1 MSYALPVAAIL
12 VLLVGPI
19 FWHFSNKSA
28 ELARAVD
35 GFAIVAVGGLTLLM
49 IAPGALMEGGLI
61 ALLLLVTGAALP
73 RLLHRAGPRGA
84 GLRADR
90 VLLAGLVLHAAIES
104 AALTS
109 HGDGGHLGVAI
120 VAHRIPVGLA
130 LFMLAPSARDGWIAV
145 GLIVAASLLGF
156 AGGYSISW
164 LQPEHR
170 GWLDGFVAGS
180 LLHVLHGHHASHD
193 HDQYCDHSQ
202 AQSAQNSVSPQT
214 VERGDAPPA
223 ASARGH
229 ADHHHGHPDG
239 HREGMSPLPS
249 VLGAA
254 AGAMVLA
261 ASLLEPHD
269 HHGGDHSGDLVDGL
283 VDGLEHPELLDQF
296 MALALLSAPALL
308 AGYVLAGLISGLMGA
323 SPARWLG
330 RGGRLTQAGKG
341 VAFGL
346 PLPICSCGVLP
357 VYESLLKR
365 GAAPAAGLA
374 FLIATPELGI
384 DALAISLPL
393 LGTELTVVRLVG
405 ALAVALGVAL
415 LLGGKVGSTAV
426 DSAPSESGQPKLR
439 TRLTEGLRFGLIEL
453 FDHTMPWVLLGLL
466 LAALVAPLLD
476 QALVSA
482 IPAALQVPLL
492 TLLAIP
498 AYVCA
503 SGATPI
509 AAVALQAG
517 LSPGAAMAFLLAGP
531 ATNVTTFGILS
542 RLHGRAFALKFGC
555 AMAVAAMLVG
565 WTMNLMTFNVPE
577 LGLDH
582 DHAEGT
588 PLQLISLGV
597 LGLLALASL
606 LRQGPRGMLTQVLTP
621 FRS

>member
-1 MSYALPVAAIL
+1 MSLALPVAAIL
-12 VLLVGPI
+12 ALLIGPL
-19 FWHFSNKSA
+19 FWHFSNKSPALA
-28 ELARAVD
+28 EAVD
-35 GFAIVAVGGLTLLM
+35 GFAIVAVGGLTLLL
-49 IAPGALMEGGLI
+49 IAPSALAQGGLI
-61 ALLLLVTGAALP
+61 ALLLLVVGVALP
-73 RLLHRAGPRGA
+73 RLLHRVGPRGA

-104 AALTS
+104 AALTANGES
-109 HGDGGHLGVAI
+109 GHLGLAI

-130 LFMLAPSARDGWIAV
+130 LFMLAPSARDGWLAV
-145 GLIVAASLLGF
+145 GLIIVASLAGY
-156 AGGYSISW
+156 AGGLSVTW
-164 LQPEHR
+164 LQPEHQA
-170 GWLDGFVAGS
+170 WLDGFVAGS
-180 LLHVLHGHHASHD
+180 LLHVIHGHHAGHE
-193 HDQYCDHSQ
+193 HQHSGDPNLAIRTQ
-202 AQSAQNSVSPQT
+202 PSSAGTSVPVSKEPSAAHACGHTHHEHAQSES
-214 VERGDAPPA
+214 R
-223 ASARGH
+223 
-229 ADHHHGHPDG
+229 
-239 HREGMSPLPS
+239 SPLAATIGALVGAL
-249 VLGAA
+249 VL
-254 AGAMVLA
+254 AGA
-261 ASLLEPHD
+261 LLEPHG
-269 HHGGDHSGDLVDGL
+269 HHGGDLD
-283 VDGLEHPELLDQF
+283 HPELLEQF

-308 AGYVLAGLISGLMGA
+308 AGYVLAGLISGFMGA

-330 RGGRLTQAGKG
+330 RGNRLTQASKG
-341 VAFGL
+341 VALGL
-346 PLPICSCGVLP
+346 PLPVCSCGVLP
-357 VYESLLKR
+357 VYESLVKR

-374 FLIATPELGI
+374 FLIATPELGV

-405 ALAVALGVAL
+405 ALLVALSVAL
-415 LLGGKVGSTAV
+415 LLGGAVGPKVEPSPQPEAQKTAVGS
-426 DSAPSESGQPKLR
+426 
-439 TRLTEGLRFGLIEL
+439 RLAGGMRFGLIEL

-476 QALVSA
+476 QALLTT
-482 IPAALQVPLL
+482 IPAAVQVPLL
-492 TLLAIP
+492 TFLAIP

-555 AMAVAAMLVG
+555 AMAMAAMLVG
-565 WTMNLMTFNVPE
+565 WAMNLMTFHVPE

-588 PLQLISLGV
+588 PLQLVSLGL

-606 LRQGPRGMLTQVLTP
+606 LRQGPRGMLTQVLAP